1 MSFLGK
7 LFSEKREAKSNSTHV
22 YIVSGL
28 PRSGTSMM
36 MKMLAAGGLPILTDS
51 LREADEDNPNGY
63 FEVELSK
70 ALKEGE
76 KKWIYNANGKV
87 VKVISYLLE
96 FLPDDI
102 TCDIIFMER
111 DIREILASQKKML
124 QRRNESLAIS
134 DAEMESQFREHLRAV
149 KYWLARKPG
158 FRVLYVN
165 YNEMM
170 KNPEKLC
177 RSVKSFLDLPLDLEA
192 MQAIPN
198 QSLYRN
204 RS

>member
-1 MSFLGK
+1 MPILGK
-7 LFSEKREAKSNSTHV
+7 LFSGRGESKSQSAHV

-36 MKMLAAGGLPILTDS
+36 MKMLAEGGLPILTDS
-51 LREADEDNPNGY
+51 LRTADDDNPNGY

-76 KKWIYNANGKV
+76 KKWIYNANGKA
-87 VKVISYLLE
+87 VKVISHLLE
-96 FLPDDI
+96 FLPEDI
-102 TCDIIFMER
+102 TYDIIFMER
-111 DIREILASQKKML
+111 NITEILASQKKML
-124 QRRNESLAIS
+124 QRRNEKLSIT
-134 DAEMESQFREHLRAV
+134 DTEMSAQFQEHLRAV
-149 KYWLARKPG
+149 KYWLARKQG
-158 FRVLYVN
+158 IRVLYVN

-170 KNPEKLC
+170 KTPEKLC
-177 RSVKSFLDLPLDLEA
+177 RSVIGFLDLPLDLEA
-192 MQAIPN
+192 MQAVAN